1 MNDGELLIVMT
12 GGGVL
17 QKTTANWL
25 GCQIWD
31 LSNIV
36 VGLACSKK
44 SDWCPSKGNQTFD
57 LIEKWLA
64 K

>member
-1 MNDGELLIVMT
+1 MNDGELLIVMMR
-12 GGGVL
+12 GVL

-36 VGLACSKK
+36 VGLACSQK
-44 SDWCPSKGNQTFD
+44 SDWCPSKETKH
-57 LIEKWLA
+57 LI
-64 K
+64 

>member
-1 MNDGELLIVMT
+1 MNDGELLIVMMR
-12 GGGVL
+12 GVL

-25 GCQIWD
+25 ACQKWD

-36 VGLACSKK
+36 VGLACSQK